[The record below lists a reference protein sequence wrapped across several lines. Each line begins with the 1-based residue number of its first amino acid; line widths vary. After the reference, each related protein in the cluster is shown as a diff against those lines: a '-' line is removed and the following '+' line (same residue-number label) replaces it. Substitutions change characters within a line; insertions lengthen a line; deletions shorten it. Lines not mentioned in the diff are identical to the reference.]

1 MQHLSQLILT
11 KSKQQNI
18 DKISESILVIN
29 YLSFELE
36 KIVPKSLIKH
46 IQKIQKISK
55 DIELKIEKDEKK
67 NKKMP

>member
-1 MQHLSQLILT
+1 MQHLSQLILSN
-11 KSKQQNI
+11 SKKLNA

-36 KIVPKSLIKH
+36 KIVPKNLVKH
-46 IQKIQKISK
+46 VHKIQAISK
-55 DIELKIEKDEKK
+55 DMESRIEKNENK